1 GRLSC
6 LQLHYCRCGHH
17 HHHHSTI
24 HCLPVCKIC
33 YISFPPLSSYS
44 HSPEEP
50 FPCFPFLTTLIFISP
65 KSSSSP
71 SGFLSLSQS
80 TRKCIP
86 QSAATGSSSSE
97 YLLQLPLFLSPSKT
111 EPDYYCLSFIFI
123 FLSIQSSNP
132 TTEKDSAQI
141 TSTHKNSLP
150 FFHFRV
156 GIFVT
161 SLPAYPTQR
170 DICLFSLVQIKW
182 LPKRSTP
189 TSHVRRSWWP
199 DRVGF
204 CSGLITPA
212 SSGSSFATSP
222 TKTTRGSRGSFD
234 FQPLLSLW
242 LSVYFLPSVS
252 FLDCIITALV
262 SKFESAFSSAL
273 KLKTMNGK
281 TAVKLANDGSAADH
295 SYVETDPTGRYGRF
309 NEVLGKGAM
318 KKVYKAIDEFLGLE
332 VAWNQVKLNDVL
344 RRPDDLQRLYSEV
357 HLLST
362 LNHPSIIRFYTSWI
376 DTRHRTFNFITEM
389 FTSGTLREYRRKY
402 RQVSMRAIKRW
413 ARQILQGL
421 VYLHGHDPPVIHRDL
436 KCDNIFVNGHL
447 GQVKIG
453 DLGLAAVL
461 RDSQSAHSV
470 IGTPE
475 FMAPELYEEDYNE
488 LVDVY
493 SFGMCVLEMM
503 TAEYPY
509 SECVNPA
516 QIYKKVTSGK
526 LPASYYRLDDFEAQ
540 RFIGKCLVAASNRVS
555 AKDLLLDPFLAPEP
569 VIKGIESPKPF
580 LNTGEMDKLQLDDD
594 DPPRTDMKITGKLN
608 PEDDTIF
615 LKVQIVNIDGSA
627 RNVFFPFDIQH
638 DTPMDV
644 ATEMVKELDIVD
656 WEPSEIAGMIDQEIS
671 AMVPDWE
678 LADYEGN
685 HTLEHCDYDDHS
697 HAYKSSSSFS
707 SSQASSFMG
716 ITLDNLYY
724 DDASSQSSSQSGSS
738 HSILNYTCVDD
749 DHTSTRRDKHHIMSR
764 THNSTRLFP
773 TGNSKYR
780 NCMALLNSQH
790 QHQRGHSSGD
800 RKTRLMRNQS
810 LVDVHSQLLHQSLV
824 EEVNKRRLFNTV
836 GAVENIGFQ
845 APPPDVSEKQSRRRN

>member
-1 GRLSC
+1 
-6 LQLHYCRCGHH
+6 
-17 HHHHSTI
+17 
-24 HCLPVCKIC
+24 
-33 YISFPPLSSYS
+33 
-44 HSPEEP
+44 
-50 FPCFPFLTTLIFISP
+50 
-65 KSSSSP
+65 
-71 SGFLSLSQS
+71 
-80 TRKCIP
+80 
-86 QSAATGSSSSE
+86 
-97 YLLQLPLFLSPSKT
+97 
-111 EPDYYCLSFIFI
+111 
-123 FLSIQSSNP
+123 
-132 TTEKDSAQI
+132 
-141 TSTHKNSLP
+141 
-150 FFHFRV
+150 
-156 GIFVT
+156 
-161 SLPAYPTQR
+161 
-170 DICLFSLVQIKW
+170 
-182 LPKRSTP
+182 
-189 TSHVRRSWWP
+189 
-199 DRVGF
+199 
-204 CSGLITPA
+204 
-212 SSGSSFATSP
+212 
-222 TKTTRGSRGSFD
+222 
-234 FQPLLSLW
+234 
-242 LSVYFLPSVS
+242 
-252 FLDCIITALV
+252 
-262 SKFESAFSSAL
+262 
-273 KLKTMNGK
+273 MNGK
-281 TAVKLANDGSAADH
+281 TAVNLANDGRGRPAADQG
-295 SYVETDPTGRYGRF
+295 YVETDPTGRYGRF

-332 VAWNQVKLNDVL
+332 VAWNQIKLNDVL
-344 RRPDDLQRLYSEV
+344 RRPDDLERLYSEV

-402 RQVSMRAIKRW
+402 QQVSMRAIKRW

-421 VYLHGHDPPVIHRDL
+421 VYLHSHDPPVIHRDL

-461 RDSQSAHSV
+461 RDCQSAHSV

-509 SECVNPA
+509 SECGNPA

-526 LPASYYRLDDFEAQ
+526 LPASYYRLNDLEAQ

-580 LNTGEMDKLQLDDD
+580 LSNGELNKLQLEDDD

-615 LKVQIVNIDGSA
+615 LKVQIVNKDGSA
-627 RNVFFPFDIQH
+627 RNVFFPFDILH

-656 WEPSEIAGMIDQEIS
+656 WEPSEIAGMIGQEIS
-671 AMVPDWE
+671 ALVPDWE
-678 LADYEGN
+678 HSDYEGN
-685 HTLEHCDYDDHS
+685 NRHQKCDYDEHS
-697 HAYKSSSSFS
+697 HAYNSSSSYS

-716 ITLDNLYY
+716 TTLWLQDNLYY

-738 HSILNYTCVDD
+738 HSILTYTCDDD
-749 DHTSTRRDKHHIMSR
+749 DHTSTRRDKHPIVSK
-764 THNSTRLFP
+764 THNSRRFCP
-773 TGNSKYR
+773 TGNSKSEGQALARTAYK
-780 NCMALLNSQH
+780 NCMSLLESQH
-790 QHQRGHSSGD
+790 QHHGGHGSGD
-800 RKTRLMRNQS
+800 RRTSLTRNQS
-810 LVDVHSQLLHQSLV
+810 LVDVHSQLLHRSLV
-824 EEVNKRRLFNTV
+824 EEVTKRRLFNTV

-845 APPPDVSEKQSRRRN
+845 GPPPDVSERQSRRRN